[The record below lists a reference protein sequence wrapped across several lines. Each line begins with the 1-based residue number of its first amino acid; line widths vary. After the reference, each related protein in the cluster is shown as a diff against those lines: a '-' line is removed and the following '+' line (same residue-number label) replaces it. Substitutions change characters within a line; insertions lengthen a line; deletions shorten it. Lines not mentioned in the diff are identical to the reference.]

1 MSDVDSE
8 ETTES
13 VEVLAA
19 LCVVDVGAFTSVNN
33 GQTIALNSCKAS
45 EVTPE
50 VTLSQMFNLFEVGGV
65 HI

>member
-1 MSDVDSE
+1 VSDVDSE

-33 GQTIALNSCKAS
+33 GQTVSLNSCEAS
-45 EVTPE
+45 EVAPE
-50 VTLSQMFNLFEVGGV
+50 VTLSELFNLFEVGWV

>member
-8 ETTES
+8 ESAEPI
-13 VEVLAA
+13 EVLAT